1 MTKGLAQSFHQGTRT
16 PTRHKPLREGLGRV
30 TREDAKVF
38 QPCTSRE
45 RRDETPRTRREEP
58 SFTCREEPSF
68 TRREK
73 PHGEPSA
80 KACLGSVTCAV
91 APRLVALA
99 RLKVAPNLPR
109 FTRKCQS
116 GYGRSGRRCVVG
128 GKHGPLFSKKTAY
141 AKRAP
146 SACSAKRGNS
156 TLRQTPLDV
165 V

>member
-16 PTRHKPLREGLGRV
+16 PTRHKPLRKGLGRV

-99 RLKVAPNLPR
+99 RLKVAPNLCLAKKPR
-109 FTRKCQS
+109 TRS
-116 GYGRSGRRCVVG
+116 ARRPLVPR
-128 GKHGPLFSKKTAY
+128 KEETPLFAKPLWMWFDTA
-141 AKRAP
+141 R
-146 SACSAKRGNS
+146 SC
-156 TLRQTPLDV
+156 L
-165 V
+165 